1 MLRRSL
7 IAAVVLLV
15 PVLSFA
21 QDNAAIAKQ
30 IEANERAV
38 NAAVAKGDLA
48 GFKALIADDAVAG
61 DGAGFMPVS
70 EFEKEFNQMKVAS
83 YNIDQ
88 VNVKVVNPTTA
99 IITYHWTGKGTMMG
113 QPMPGNVMAS
123 SVWVNKAGKWQA
135 VFHQETVATPPP
147 AAPPAAKKP
156 AAPAAPPKKP
166 GA

>member
-1 MLRRSL
+1 MLRRSIL
-7 IAAVVLLV
+7 VAVALLV
-15 PVLSFA
+15 PVLSFG

-48 GFKALIADDAVAG
+48 GFKALVADDAVSG

-70 EFEKEFNQMKVAS
+70 EFEKEFNQIKVAS
-83 YNIDQ
+83 FNIDQ

-99 IITYHWTGKGTMMG
+99 IVTYHWTGKGTMMG
-113 QPMPGNVMAS
+113 QPIPGNVMAS
-123 SVWVNKAGKWQA
+123 SVWVNKAGKWQV

-147 AAPPAAKKP
+147 PATPAATKKP
-156 AAPAAPPKKP
+156 AAPAKKP